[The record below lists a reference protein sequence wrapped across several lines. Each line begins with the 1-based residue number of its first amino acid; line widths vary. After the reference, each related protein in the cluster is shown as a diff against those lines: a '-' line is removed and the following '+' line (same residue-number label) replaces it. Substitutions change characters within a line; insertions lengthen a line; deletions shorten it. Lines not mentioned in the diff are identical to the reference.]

1 LKPLAGIGFI
11 DSGNNPVIMA
21 SGILCEFIK
30 SGDLAKHIEVV
41 SKALGKKCA
50 LLVKEL
56 KDAGLEPNDPKGGY
70 FVWVKSK
77 GKATGRSGKGM
88 CLDPPDKFQDYMR
101 LCFAWLNDD
110 QISEGI
116 RFLKE

>member
-1 LKPLAGIGFI
+1 MG
-11 DSGNNPVIMA
+11 
-21 SGILCEFIK
+21 GILCEFIK

-88 CLDPPDKFQDYMR
+88 SLDPPDKFQDYMR

-116 RFLKE
+116 RYLKE